1 MSRAK
6 DLVKRNSLRLRRKRR
21 IRGKISGCVE
31 TPRLSIFKSNKYFYA
46 QAIDDLAG
54 NTLASVDS
62 RVLKL
67 SVNKE
72 NVVKVAAAMAE
83 TLKSKNIESVVFDRN
98 GYLYHGVVKAFAD
111 ALRDNG
117 IKL

>member
-6 DLVKRNSLRLRRKRR
+6 DLAKKNALRARRKRR
-21 IRGKISGCVE
+21 VRGKISGCAE
-31 TPRLSIFKSNKYFYA
+31 MPRLSVFKSNKYFYA
-46 QAIDDLAG
+46 QAIDDVAG
-54 NTLASVDS
+54 KTLASVDG
-62 RVLKL
+62 RAMKL
-67 SVNKE
+67 TVNKE

-83 TLKSKNIESVVFDRN
+83 NLKAKNIEAVVFDKN
-98 GYLYHGVVKAFAD
+98 GYLYHGVVAAFAD

>member
-6 DLVKRNSLRLRRKRR
+6 DLVKRNSLRLRRKKR
-21 IRGKISGCVE
+21 IRGNISGCAE

-46 QAIDDLAG
+46 QAINDVAG
-54 NTLASVDS
+54 TTLAAVDS
-62 RVLKL
+62 RALKL

-72 NVVKVAAAMAE
+72 NVVEVAAKMAE

-98 GYLYHGVVKAFAD
+98 GYLYHGVVATFAD
-111 ALRDNG
+111 ALRNNG

>member
-6 DLVKRNSLRLRRKRR
+6 DLVKRNALRLRRKKRV
-21 IRGKISGCVE
+21 RGKVNGSVE
-31 TPRLSIFKSNKYFYA
+31 LPRLSIFKSNKYFYA
-46 QAIDDLAG
+46 QAIDDVAG
-54 NTLASVDS
+54 VTLASVDS
-62 RVLKL
+62 RALKL
-67 SVNKE
+67 TVSKE
-72 NVVKVAAAMAE
+72 NVIKVAASLAE

-98 GYLYHGVVKAFAD
+98 GYLYHGVVASFAN

>member
-6 DLVKRNSLRLRRKRR
+6 DLAKKNSLRLRRKRR
-21 IRGKISGCVE
+21 VRGNISG
-31 TPRLSIFKSNKYFYA
+31 TIDMPRLSIFKSNKYFYA
-46 QAIDDLAG
+46 QAIDDVAG
-54 NTLASVDS
+54 STLAAVDS
-62 RVLKL
+62 RALKL

-98 GYLYHGVVKAFAD
+98 GYLYHGVVATFAD

>member
-6 DLVKRNSLRLRRKRR
+6 DLAKKNSLRLRRKRR
-21 IRGKISGCVE
+21 VRGNITGSVE
-31 TPRLSIFKSNKYFYA
+31 MPRLSIFKSNKYFYA
-46 QAIDDLAG
+46 QAIDDVAG
-54 NTLASVDS
+54 NTLAVVDS
-62 RVLKL
+62 RALKL
-67 SVNKE
+67 SVSKE
-72 NVVKVAAAMAE
+72 NVVKVAAALAE

-98 GYLYHGVVKAFAD
+98 GYLYHGVVAAFAD

>member
-6 DLVKRNSLRLRRKRR
+6 DLLKRDALRLRRKKRV
-21 IRGKISGCVE
+21 RGKVSGDA
-31 TPRLSIFKSNKYFYA
+31 TKPRLTVFKSNKYFYA
-46 QAIDDLAG
+46 QAIDDVAG
-54 NTLASVDS
+54 VTLASADS
-62 RVLKL
+62 RALKL
-67 SVNKE
+67 SVSKE
-72 NVVKVAAAMAE
+72 SVGKVAVTLAE
-83 TLKSKNIESVVFDRN
+83 ALKSKNIETVVFDKN

>member
-6 DLVKRNSLRLRRKRR
+6 DLAKKNSLRLRRKRR
-21 IRGKISGCVE
+21 VRGNISGTLE
-31 TPRLSIFKSNKYFYA
+31 MPRLSIFKSNKYFYA
-46 QAIDDLAG
+46 QAIDDVAG
-54 NTLASVDS
+54 NTLAAVDS
-62 RVLKL
+62 RALKL

-72 NVVKVAAAMAE
+72 NVVKVAATLAE

-98 GYLYHGVVKAFAD
+98 GYLYHGVVATFAD

>member
-6 DLVKRNSLRLRRKRR
+6 DLAKKNALRLRRKRR
-21 IRGKISGCVE
+21 VRGNISGTAE
-31 TPRLSIFKSNKYFYA
+31 MPRLSIFKSNKYFYA
-46 QAIDDLAG
+46 QAINDVTG
-54 NTLASVDS
+54 NTVAAVDS
-62 RVLKL
+62 RALKL

-72 NVVKVAAAMAE
+72 NVVKVAATLAE
-83 TLKSKNIESVVFDRN
+83 TLKSKDITSVVFDRN
-98 GYLYHGVVKAFAD
+98 GYLYHGVVASFAD

>member
-6 DLVKRNSLRLRRKRR
+6 DLAKKNSLRLRRRR
-21 IRGKISGCVE
+21 RVRGTVSG
-31 TPRLSIFKSNKYFYA
+31 TLAMPRLSIFKSNKYFYA
-46 QAIDDLAG
+46 QAIDDVAG
-54 NTLASVDS
+54 STLATVDS
-62 RVLKL
+62 RALKL

-72 NVVKVAAAMAE
+72 NVVKVAASMAE
-83 TLKSKNIESVVFDRN
+83 TLKSKNIESIVFDRN
-98 GYLYHGVVKAFAD
+98 GYLYHGVVAAFAD

>member
-6 DLVKRNSLRLRRKRR
+6 DLVKRDALRLRRKRR
-21 IRGKISGCVE
+21 VRGKISGCADM
-31 TPRLSIFKSNKYFYA
+31 PRLTVFKSNKYFTA
-46 QAIDDLAG
+46 QAIDDIAG
-54 NTLASVDS
+54 NTLAAVSS
-62 RVLKL
+62 KSLNL
-67 SVNKE
+67 SVSRE
-72 NVVKVAAAMAE
+72 NVKQVAAKLAE

-98 GYLYHGVVKAFAD
+98 GYLYHGVVATFAD

>member
-6 DLVKRNSLRLRRKRR
+6 DLAKKNSLRLRRKRR
-21 IRGKISGCVE
+21 VRGKISGTSE
-31 TPRLSIFKSNKYFYA
+31 MPRLSVFKSNKYFYA
-46 QAIDDLAG
+46 QAINDVD
-54 NTLASVDS
+54 NVTLASVS
-62 RVLKL
+62 SKTMKL

-72 NVVKVAAAMAE
+72 NVVKVAAQMAE
-83 TLKSKNIESVVFDRN
+83 NLKANKIENVVFDKN
-98 GYLYHGVVKAFAD
+98 GYLYHGVISAFAD

>member
-6 DLVKRNSLRLRRKRR
+6 DLAKKNALRLRRKRR
-21 IRGKISGCVE
+21 VRGNISG
-31 TPRLSIFKSNKYFYA
+31 TTDMPRLSIFKSNKYFYA
-46 QAIDDLAG
+46 QAIDDVTG
-54 NTLASVDS
+54 NTLASVNS
-62 RVLKL
+62 KTLKL

-98 GYLYHGVVKAFAD
+98 GYLYHGVVAAFAD
-111 ALRDNG
+111 ALRDNA

>member
-21 IRGKISGCVE
+21 IRGNISGCTE

-46 QAIDDLAG
+46 QAIDDVAG
-54 NTLASVDS
+54 TTLAAVDS
-62 RVLKL
+62 RALKL
-67 SVNKE
+67 SVTKE
-72 NVVKVAAAMAE
+72 NVVKVAVLLAE
-83 TLKSKNIESVVFDRN
+83 TLKSKNIESLVFDRN
-98 GYLYHGVVKAFAD
+98 GYLYHGVIASFAD

-117 IKL
+117 IKF